1 VKRLRLSNKEVKEL
15 REKFDFMK
23 PILND
28 ADVVEVLQLTEKEFI
43 YLVDGEPLF
52 LKVVTNEGEY
62 VIPTLFL
69 IHKSPRG
76 SLLPSF
82 PKAVV
87 DAGAVK
93 RIINGADVMRPGIKK
108 LEGDFNKGSIVFVAD
123 EKGRT
128 IAIAA
133 SLYSKGEIEQ
143 MEKGKVLL
151 NLHYLGDRAWR
162 ASLDLSKKPT

>member
-1 VKRLRLSNKEVKEL
+1 MARLIYVYCGYLSQRAFNGSEAEGGRSGVYFL
-15 REKFDFMK
+15 R
-23 PILND
+23 IALRRR
-28 ADVVEVLQLTEKEFI
+28 
-43 YLVDGEPLF
+43 DGHS
-52 LKVVTNEGEY
+52 N
-62 VIPTLFL
+62 
-69 IHKSPRG
+69 
-76 SLLPSF
+76 
-82 PKAVV
+82 
-87 DAGAVK
+87 
-93 RIINGADVMRPGIKK
+93 MRPGIKK